1 MVGMEPESRIM
12 PMEYAWTQRTG
23 ACEVTRQHTT
33 WAIVFAIVILLVLA
47 ALPAQ
52 AQDIGGAT
60 SSVLY
65 LPSIERNFVLWF
77 TDAEL
82 DAAMERDGMI
92 RSLHRCTRTAC
103 WMRPVSR
110 PPSSAIAVANNTTL
124 TGNQPRERN
133 TTSGGSNS
141 AMACCMASRLAAR
154 WYNQAARMRRA
165 MWTVTGR

>member
-1 MVGMEPESRIM
+1 M
-12 PMEYAWTQRTG
+12 
-23 ACEVTRQHTT
+23 TRQHTT

-82 DAAMERDGMI
+82 DAAMERDGYD
-92 RSLHRCTRTAC
+92 
-103 WMRPVSR
+103 PVVASMHTNCYLDASAT
-110 PPSSAIAVANNTTL
+110 PPHDVRYSSCEQYYVDGVPTEGTQHYIWWLRLNDGKVH
-124 TGNQPRERN
+124 GVEV
-133 TTSGGSNS
+133 GGTMVQS
-141 AMACCMASRLAAR
+141 AGTDAPC
-154 WYNQAARMRRA
+154 Y
-165 MWTVTGR
+165 TEDDGEVTCG